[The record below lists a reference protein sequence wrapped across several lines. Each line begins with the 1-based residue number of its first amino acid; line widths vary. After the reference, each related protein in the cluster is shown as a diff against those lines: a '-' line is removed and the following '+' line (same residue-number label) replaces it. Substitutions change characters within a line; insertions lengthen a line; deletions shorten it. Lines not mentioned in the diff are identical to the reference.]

1 MFAYDMIARVTNGE
15 GWPDAAP
22 CATGGP
28 RSVIL
33 LEVEEHLESSI
44 VPRLIAAGAN
54 MSRVH
59 YIKGAPLDDQDR
71 TRLISI
77 QRDADA
83 IERLAR
89 QLGDV
94 ALVVVSPITSYLGE
108 VEQNSNEQVRNEI
121 IHPLKTM
128 AEELGCAVVILKHPN
143 KEWRNTD
150 PLERIGG
157 SAAWTEAMRCV
168 VYIGDDPDQ
177 PEGETKSSAVR
188 TLGEILAGSKAPAAL
203 LESPPRHRRA
213 GHRLPGGTGHVQRER
228 DAGWPA
234 PQQGAQDEAGTGGRV
249 DREYA

>member
-177 PEGETKSSAVR
+177 PEGETNPRRCAHWVKFSLGPNPRPLSWKVR
-188 TLGEILAGSKAPAAL
+188 LVTGVPAIGL
-203 LESPPRHRRA
+203 PPLRRRRDRHA
-213 GHRLPGGTGHVQRER
+213 
-228 DAGWPA
+228 
-234 PQQGAQDEAGTGGRV
+234 
-249 DREYA
+249 